1 MTLYESPKKMCEEH
15 VDWFLKI
22 IRAPLIEHMLHG
34 YKHGYED
41 AINSKIKTEIERR

>member
-1 MTLYESPKKMCEEH
+1 MKYSDSKVMAEEH

-22 IRAPLIEHMLHG
+22 IRPIIVEHMVHG

-41 AINSKIKTEIERR
+41 GADSKILKK